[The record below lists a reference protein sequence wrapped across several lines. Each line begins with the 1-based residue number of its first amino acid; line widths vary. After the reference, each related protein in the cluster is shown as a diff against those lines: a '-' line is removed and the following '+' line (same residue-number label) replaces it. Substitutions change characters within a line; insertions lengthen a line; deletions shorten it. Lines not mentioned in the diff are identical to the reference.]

1 VARST
6 RTTGGVRIGGV
17 DDVLVRYG
25 KCCGPV
31 PGDPIVGFITR
42 GRGVTVHTR
51 GCKKA
56 METDPERRVDVS
68 WDVRGEFKR
77 LVNLRVKSDD
87 RKGLLA
93 QMSETFAEEG
103 VNIVQA
109 NARATGEKGAVST
122 FEVEVADV
130 KQLNDVL
137 KAIGRIPGVHSVERV

>member
-1 VARST
+1 
-6 RTTGGVRIGGV
+6 
-17 DDVLVRYG
+17 
-25 KCCGPV
+25 
-31 PGDPIVGFITR
+31 
-42 GRGVTVHTR
+42 
-51 GCKKA
+51 
-56 METDPERRVDVS
+56 METDHERRVDVC

-93 QMSETFAEEG
+93 QMSETFAEVG

-137 KAIGRIPGVHSVERV
+137 NAIGRIPGWDSVEGGCRSRSAPFLVYRRCARPASTV